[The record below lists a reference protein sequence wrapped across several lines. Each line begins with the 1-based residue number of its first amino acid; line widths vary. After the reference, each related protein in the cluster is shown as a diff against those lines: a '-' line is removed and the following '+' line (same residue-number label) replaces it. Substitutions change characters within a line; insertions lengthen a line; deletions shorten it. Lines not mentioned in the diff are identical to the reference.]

1 MGNCRGRGKLY
12 KFCAVML
19 ALLILAHSVF
29 FPVRARATGTL
40 VAIAGAT
47 VVASW
52 LMACGIYPYISEDGQ
67 TFGEWGAGQLRD
79 LWNSYI
85 DSFADGQTP
94 SGGTKETFDKIS
106 GFVTGKTIAIAKG
119 FWSELRAFANWV
131 ISEFSV
137 ANNQMGLQLGE
148 YVDGV
153 LKVPQM
159 SFPASGSSSYTDF
172 VNHAVSVGTVKAY
185 NNGVTH
191 DFLIVSDK
199 ANVFAVSIDRESNGR
214 AVYFFSKEPFQV
226 QFSQPGYGSSIE
238 YSPSRYGSNNTSY
251 MVDGVVYALSSL
263 DNTSNGTL
271 NLDKLQFVGT
281 WKGISERAI
290 RWLYGLGNS
299 GISDGNFQGV
309 VADTTTVSVP
319 AELPE
324 NTKFGGLT
332 VPDALTPSA
341 PAITD
346 VIEQGVTDRA
356 KPTVIVTDVTI
367 AEGTDVDTET
377 GEITENPVVVTPE
390 DIPIN
395 ADAYTLPASITT
407 VFPFSIPWDI
417 YRVFQAL
424 NAEPQLSEV
433 TIKFPALGTAEEDY
447 DVVISIPPKQ
457 WESDIEPFL
466 IWFRRVELVVMCV
479 GITLAMARF
488 IKR

>member
-1 MGNCRGRGKLY
+1 
-12 KFCAVML
+12 ML

-29 FPVRARATGTL
+29 FPVRARAAGMAAGTL
-40 VAIAGAT
+40 AAVAGAT

-85 DSFADGQTP
+85 DSFSDGQTP

-119 FWSELRAFANWV
+119 FWSELRAFANWIV
-131 ISEFSV
+131 SEFSV
-137 ANNQMGLQLGE
+137 TDNQT
-148 YVDGV
+148 GV
-153 LKVPQM
+153 ELVLSPVGDFLPNFNGSSASITPEEVFSV
-159 SFPASGSSSYTDF
+159 SFPVFSFNAGTWRYGFLTCNFPHKTLFCLVRSSSNASYVAYAFTASEPSSTSQAYVFRSVLRLDQQTGYLQSSPWSFSYRRNYIYYTPSMGSYSDTLIADVPVF
-172 VNHAVSVGTVKAY
+172 STLDDALSYAEIVLLDESPS
-185 NNGVTH
+185 GVT
-191 DFLIVSDK
+191 V
-199 ANVFAVSIDRESNGR
+199 
-214 AVYFFSKEPFQV
+214 
-226 QFSQPGYGSSIE
+226 
-238 YSPSRYGSNNTSY
+238 
-251 MVDGVVYALSSL
+251 
-263 DNTSNGTL
+263 
-271 NLDKLQFVGT
+271 
-281 WKGISERAI
+281 
-290 RWLYGLGNS
+290 
-299 GISDGNFQGV
+299 
-309 VADTTTVSVP
+309 DTTKVSVP
-319 AELPE
+319 DELPE
-324 NTKFGGLT
+324 TATHGGLT

-346 VIEQGVTDRA
+346 VIEQGVTDRTQPLVI
-356 KPTVIVTDVTI
+356 PTVVEIPADVEITDD
-367 AEGTDVDTET
+367 GT
-377 GEITENPVVVTPE
+377 ITENPVVVTPE

-424 NAEPQLSEV
+424 NAEPQLPEV
-433 TIKFPALGTAEEDY
+433 TIKFPALGTADEDY